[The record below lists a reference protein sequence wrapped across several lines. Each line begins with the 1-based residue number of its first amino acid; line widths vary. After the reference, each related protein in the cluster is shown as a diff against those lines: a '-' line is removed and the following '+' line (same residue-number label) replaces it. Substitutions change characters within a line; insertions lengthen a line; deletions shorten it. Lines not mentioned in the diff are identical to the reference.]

1 MQGSSFSHSDCAS
14 HPPVCVSQR
23 CKDYGDRDA
32 VISGRLLKLH
42 TIMVL
47 YHPTSTTAR
56 PECPSAQCHDD
67 AKTHH
72 ICQLNS
78 TGFQSPLVLTF
89 NYVQDTYLWSIE
101 LHPRLIPAAQ
111 IVSGS
116 AIRGDPPAIS
126 CSTFLEWEP
135 VSSSE
140 ASHTARHIWNTL
152 PDDITDN
159 LNARANWRLLYR
171 LPIDYHVI
179 PAPVISLLHDRYT
192 AR

>member
-23 CKDYGDRDA
+23 CKDYGDRDD

-89 NYVQDTYLWSIE
+89 ISDQSSYIHDLFQPHRPS
-101 LHPRLIPAAQ
+101 PARQYAE
-111 IVSGS
+111 
-116 AIRGDPPAIS
+116 IRQPYP
-126 CSTFLEWEP
+126 
-135 VSSSE
+135 
-140 ASHTARHIWNTL
+140 ARHSSNENRFRPAKLLIQRATSGILFLMTL
-152 PDDITDN
+152 LT
-159 LNARANWRLLYR
+159 
-171 LPIDYHVI
+171 
-179 PAPVISLLHDRYT
+179 T
-192 AR
+192 